1 MRVTVFDYGAGN
13 LHSLCKALLQPG
25 IHVALETDAARALD
39 GDLLVLPGVGAF
51 GPAASCLAPARVD
64 IRDALLDG
72 KPAIGICLGMQ
83 LLFDRSDEAEGEGLG
98 LMAGEVTRL
107 RASRVP
113 HIGWNR
119 IMGSE
124 KSSRAPTKERQ
135 PGHVY
140 FANGYACRPQDVS
153 VVSAWCT
160 HESDRFPAVVRT
172 ARTIGVQF
180 HPEKS
185 GDAGVALLSSL
196 VREVTCS

>member
-25 IHVALETDAARALD
+25 IQVTLETNAARALD

-51 GPAASCLAPARVD
+51 GPAAARLAPARAD

-83 LLFDRSDEAEGEGLG
+83 LLFDRSEEAEGEGLG
-98 LMAGEVTRL
+98 LIAGEVTRL

-119 IMGSE
+119 IVTRRSLADA
-124 KSSRAPTKERQ
+124 RDDTVPT
-135 PGHVY
+135 VY
-140 FANGYACRPQDVS
+140 FANGYACRPRNVS
-153 VVSAWCT
+153 VVRAWCR
-160 HESDRFPAVVRT
+160 HVEDQFPAIVRVS
-172 ARTIGVQF
+172 RTIGVQF